1 MDVFAVSAQVDEE
14 VLGQQVTKDLV
25 PGGAE
30 IPVTE
35 ENKAEY
41 IKQVIQWRFVA
52 RVRLQMDR
60 LMEGFHDVIP
70 LGYINTFDEGEL
82 ELLLGGIGS
91 IDVADWREHTE
102 YKGSCKN
109 KILTAM
115 SRANVSPSTVKV
127 LILFH
132 FEHNIFAST
141 I

>member
-1 MDVFAVSAQVDEE
+1 M
-14 VLGQQVTKDLV
+14 GQQVTKDLV

-52 RVRLQMDR
+52 RVRQQMDR

-109 KILTAM
+109 NDLISNESCLM
-115 SRANVSPSTVKV
+115 FPHLFSVKV
-127 LILFH
+127 LMLRKC
-132 FEHNIFAST
+132 T
-141 I
+141 ISIITYLPPPLETSL